1 MGTGRGRFSGIIRD
15 CSGQGGRLQQTGG
28 GSAAEACVSGPK
40 NRVIGA
46 VSAVPSEGD
55 FIASRLKPLERRAV
69 GPLRA
74 YKGMVGS
81 WELVYV
87 ISGIGKT
94 NAAHATALLAR
105 EYPLSLVIGFGVGG
119 AYPGKGLKVGDI
131 AVATKEVYADEGVLL
146 KDGFH
151 PLNVIRIPLV
161 RLPRRRLFNEF
172 PLDRHLSRAAL
183 RSSRHVANAK
193 AGTFNTVSLCTG
205 TETRAKELSERFG
218 AICENMEGAA
228 IAQLCSLYE
237 VPFVEMRGISN
248 IVEDRDI
255 RKWDIG
261 LAAENCQKAL
271 LEFVSSLDGTIARG
285 ECLL

>member
-1 MGTGRGRFSGIIRD
+1 MSGSKD
-15 CSGQGGRLQQTGG
+15 
-28 GSAAEACVSGPK
+28 
-40 NRVIGA
+40 RVIGV
-46 VSAVPSEGD
+46 VSAVPSEGES
-55 FIASRLKPLERRAV
+55 IASRLKPLERRAV
-69 GPLRA
+69 GPLRSYRGKA
-74 YKGMVGS
+74 GGR
-81 WELVYV
+81 EIVYV

-105 EYPLSLVIGFGVGG
+105 EYPLSLVIGFGIGG
-119 AYPGKGLKVGDI
+119 AYPGKGLKVGDV

-151 PLNVIRIPLV
+151 PLNMIRIPLV
-161 RLPRRRLFNEF
+161 RLARRRLFNEF
-172 PLDRHLSRAAL
+172 PLDRRLSRAAL
-183 RSSRHVANAK
+183 RSSRHIVNAK
-193 AGTFNTVSLCTG
+193 SGAFNTVSLCTG

-228 IAQLCSLYE
+228 VAHLCSLYE

-248 IVEDRDI
+248 IVEERDI

-271 LEFVSSLDGTIARG
+271 LEFLSSLDGTIERG
-285 ECLL
+285 ECLI